1 MLSRL
6 EAGLV
11 RLKMLGA
18 QVRRLNKKKI
28 FRNKK
33 GFGYHRSPL
42 RELAGW
48 LALDPL
54 DARIQ
59 LECELIKRD
68 GSIPG
73 NVGQTNRRRIVILLD
88 HLGLNEHATV
98 VNPNLDVLVARGTLW
113 NNLEMLSVY
122 TAPQRLLL
130 HILRCPELAAQLSRS
145 HVH

>member
-1 MLSRL
+1 MRIC
-6 EAGLV
+6 EQRA
-11 RLKMLGA
+11 
-18 QVRRLNKKKI
+18 RRQEPRNI
-28 FRNKK
+28 FRKK
-33 GFGYHRSPL
+33 QKGSGYYRSPL

-48 LALDPL
+48 LALDSL

-113 NNLEMLSVY
+113 NNLEVLSMH
-122 TAPQRLLL
+122 T
-130 HILRCPELAAQLSRS
+130 
-145 HVH
+145 